1 MDHVLVRTLS
11 KHLLPLLILDV
22 LKTILS
28 VIKTASFAKDLI
40 FDVSLISLG
49 LLKLTLNQ
57 RKKWMSD

>member
-1 MDHVLVRTLS
+1 MDHVLIRTLC

-28 VIKTASFAKDLI
+28 VIETASFAKDLI

-57 RKKWMSD
+57 RKT